1 MASEIQVYLSKL
13 TSGEIPHPGAGS
25 TPEEIVA
32 SAKAAGF
39 TFTVEDLA
47 SHADDDDLDQGGGGG
62 CYFNTGCAPVIIPII
77 G

>member
-1 MASEIQVYLSKL
+1 MASDIQVYLSKL

-47 SHADDDDLDQGGGGG
+47 SHADDDLDQGGGGS
-62 CYFNTGCAPVIIPII
+62 CYFNTGCINII
-77 G
+77 GGG

>member
-47 SHADDDDLDQGGGGG
+47 SHADDDLDQGGGS
-62 CYFNTGCAPVIIPII
+62 CYFNTGCINII
-77 G
+77 GGG